1 MENSIAYNKTP
12 TTIIIIMQHLTSC
25 VGYKDDELQ
34 VHIGN
39 KLRNVYEIFIDICP
53 QSRFWPCY
61 YFSLWDTAEFTVERN
76 HTNVRCMT
84 RRLVSLGI

>member
-12 TTIIIIMQHLTSC
+12 TTIIIIMQHLTRC

-53 QSRFWPCY
+53 QSRF
-61 YFSLWDTAEFTVERN
+61 
-76 HTNVRCMT
+76 
-84 RRLVSLGI
+84 